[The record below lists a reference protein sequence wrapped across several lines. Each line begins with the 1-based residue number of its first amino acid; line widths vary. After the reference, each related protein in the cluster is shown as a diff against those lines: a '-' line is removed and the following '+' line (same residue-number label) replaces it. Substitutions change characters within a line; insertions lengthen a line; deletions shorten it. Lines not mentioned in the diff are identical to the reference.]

1 MSVFGHVTLAC
12 DVTQGLMVLC
22 IWLCSLAPPLTCLG
36 RLTGLREGMRHL
48 GQPTPVGLTLYDP
61 IDYSPLGSSI
71 HGILQARI
79 LEWVAMPSS
88 RGSPQPRDQTQVSLI
103 VARHFTV

>member
-1 MSVFGHVTLAC
+1 
-12 DVTQGLMVLC
+12 MVLC

-88 RGSPQPRDQTQVSLI
+88 RGSPQPRDQTQVSLV